1 MKKVAVI
8 GATGF
13 VGTQV
18 VNELSNRGYEV
29 EAIVRDASKVQQNE
43 KVKAKSIDVNNVD
56 ELAEALKEN
65 DAVISAF
72 NAGWKNP
79 NLYDDFLNG
88 SVNIEK
94 AVEKSGVKRFIT
106 VGGAGSLYIDGKQL
120 VDGPD
125 FPAEI
130 KPGATAA
137 RDYLNKI
144 KEKTKKNIDRSIQ
157 DVLNKRNEWNQRYG
171 AYITPLPTS
180 TITGRFYSEYPLKP
194 LINLNQTTLEFIS
207 ANEMLKNNSI
217 GPHSSGNSAATWAIG
232 QWCWQIS

>member
-18 VNELSNRGYEV
+18 VNELSNRGYKV
-29 EAIVRDASKVQQNE
+29 EAIVRNASKVKQNE
-43 KVKAKSIDVNNVD
+43 HVTAKSVDVNNVE
-56 ELAEALKEN
+56 ELAEALKGN
-65 DAVISAF
+65 DAVINAF
-72 NAGWKNP
+72 NAGWTNP

-88 SVNIEK
+88 SINIEK

-125 FPAEI
+125 FPSKI

-144 KEKTKKNIDRSIQ
+144 KENNTLDWTFFSPAIEMHQGTAGVRTGKYRTALENPVFDENGRSVLSVE
-157 DVLNKRNEWNQRYG
+157 DVAVVLVDELEQNNHIRERFTA
-171 AYITPLPTS
+171 AY
-180 TITGRFYSEYPLKP
+180 
-194 LINLNQTTLEFIS
+194 
-207 ANEMLKNNSI
+207 
-217 GPHSSGNSAATWAIG
+217 
-232 QWCWQIS
+232 

>member
-13 VGTQV
+13 VGTPLV
-18 VNELSNRGYEV
+18 KELINRGYEV
-29 EAIVRDASKVQQNE
+29 EAIVRDASKVEQSE
-43 KVKAKSIDVNNVD
+43 KVIAKSVDVNKVD
-56 ELAEALKEN
+56 ELAEALKGN
-65 DAVISAF
+65 DAVINAF
-72 NAGWKNP
+72 NAGWTNP

-106 VGGAGSLYIDGKQL
+106 VGGAGSLYIDGNQL

-125 FPAEI
+125 FPADI

-144 KEKTKKNIDRSIQ
+144 KEN
-157 DVLNKRNEWNQRYG
+157 
-171 AYITPLPTS
+171 
-180 TITGRFYSEYPLKP
+180 
-194 LINLNQTTLEFIS
+194 TTLDWTFFSPAI
-207 ANEMLKNNSI
+207 EMHQGTAGVRTGKYRTALENPVFDENGRSVLSVEDVAVVLADELEQNN
-217 GPHSSGNSAATWAIG
+217 HLRERFTAAY
-232 QWCWQIS
+232 